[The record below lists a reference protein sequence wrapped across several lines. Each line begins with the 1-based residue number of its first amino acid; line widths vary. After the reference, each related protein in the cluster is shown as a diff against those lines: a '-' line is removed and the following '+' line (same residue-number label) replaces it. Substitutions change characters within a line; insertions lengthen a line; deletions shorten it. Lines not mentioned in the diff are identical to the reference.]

1 LRSFVSNKPD
11 ASEEEEEEWAN
22 FNKDFIPPDE
32 NAMEPVSDL
41 YYPIIDDVDS
51 VEVAGATGY
60 NASEHTFV
68 GMLAASIYWRDLMK
82 DILPTNSSSV
92 IVVVTNPCN
101 LPFTYKVNGP
111 QVQYLGVGDQH
122 EKQYDKPV
130 IESLLGELNA
140 YSVRESEYTGAP
152 LDSYCP
158 FTLHVYPS
166 NEMKH
171 TYISNDPSVFT
182 AVAVF
187 IFIFTSLVFLLY
199 DFMVERRQ
207 KLVMKTA
214 VRTNAIVSSLFPEA
228 VRDRLYP
235 AEQQEKDKKPFRST
249 KIRRKRKEIEENTA
263 EANLVDRPIAE
274 LYPETTVL
282 FCDIAGFTEWS
293 SKRQPWE
300 VFHLLET
307 IYGEFDEIARRRQV
321 FKVETIGDC
330 CTFECLL
337 LMNRF
342 VCITSRDNGLIAY
355 FSFL

>member
-1 LRSFVSNKPD
+1 VLSLFVFIRNKPGS
-11 ASEEEEEEWAN
+11 SEEEEQWALY
-22 FNKDFIPPDE
+22 NKDFIPPNE
-32 NAMEPVSDL
+32 NPMEPVSDL
-41 YYPIIDDVDS
+41 YYPIINDVDS
-51 VEVAGATGY
+51 VEVAGARDY
-60 NASEHTFV
+60 NGSEHTFV

-82 DILPTNSSSV
+82 DILPANSSSV

-101 LPFTYKVNGP
+101 LPFSYQINGP
-111 QVQYLGVGDQH
+111 RVRYLGVGDRH
-122 EKQYDKPV
+122 ESQYDELV
-130 IESLLGELNA
+130 MESPLSNLNA
-140 YSVRESEYTGAP
+140 YSARDSEYTGAP
-152 LDSYCP
+152 LDPYCP

-166 NEMKH
+166 IEMEQV
-171 TYISNDPSVFT
+171 YMSNDPIIFT
-182 AVAVF
+182 VVAVF

-207 KLVMKTA
+207 KLVMKSA

-235 AEQQEKDKKPFRST
+235 AEQEEGDKKPFSSA
-249 KIRRKRKEIEENTA
+249 KIQRKWKQVEQNKA
-263 EANLVDRPIAE
+263 ETNLLGRPIAE

-307 IYGEFDEIARRRQV
+307 IYGEFDKIARRRQV

-330 CTFECLL
+330 CTFELSL
-337 LMNRF
+337 PMIF
-342 VCITSRDNGLIAY
+342 
-355 FSFL
+355 